1 MCCVCFLTGSMVR
14 RCNDDKGDEPI
25 LKQAQTCPIPR
36 FKIVD
41 TLGKEKTEVRV
52 DKNRLDRWKATGV
65 IGLSDYNL
73 KDIPDE
79 VWASGTSARVIELG
93 NNSIR
98 DVSCVLPDQDL
109 PDKGLPDRA
118 QEESRSTTDTLNR
131 RHSPRGVVCSSARRF
146 LRRTVSAKIG
156 CLNSLQVDVSSNLLS
171 ELPETMGSLKNLKS
185 LYLSNNGLKF
195 TTLDLHNTEITVD
208 VLRQFEGWEGFD
220 ERRRLKHQKQL
231 DFRVVNSGAFDEGV
245 DKS

>member
-1 MCCVCFLTGSMVR
+1 MVR

-41 TLGKEKTEVRV
+41 SLGKEKTEVRV
-52 DKNRLDRWKATGV
+52 NKNRLDRWKASGV
-65 IGLSDYNL
+65 IALSDYNL
-73 KDIPDE
+73 KAIPDE
-79 VWASGTSARVIELG
+79 VWASGTSARVTELR

-98 DVSCVLPDQDL
+98 DVP
-109 PDKGLPDRA
+109 
-118 QEESRSTTDTLNR
+118 
-131 RHSPRGVVCSSARRF
+131 
-146 LRRTVSAKIG
+146 AKIG

-171 ELPETMGSLKNLKS
+171 ELPETMGSLRNLK
-185 LYLSNNGLKF
+185 L

-208 VLRQFEGWEGFD
+208 VLRQFEGWEGFA

-231 DFRVVNSGAFDEGV
+231 DFRVVNSGAFDEGADNNSSILLSKV
-245 DKS
+245 EQENLHAFFLSISLRVFNVQI